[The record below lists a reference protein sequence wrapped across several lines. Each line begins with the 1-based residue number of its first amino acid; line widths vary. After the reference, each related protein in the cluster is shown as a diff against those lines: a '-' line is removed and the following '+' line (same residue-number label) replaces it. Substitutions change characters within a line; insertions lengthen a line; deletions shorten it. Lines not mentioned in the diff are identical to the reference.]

1 MERLSDAMETSR
13 ALHRPDGRTIAY
25 RVTPASAAPRGIA
38 LVLLHGLASNLTRW
52 SEFVEHSALRGQH
65 DIIRIDLRG
74 HGGSDCGGR
83 IGLEVWADDLAALLD
98 QEGHER
104 AILVGHSLGAQL
116 ALHFAC
122 RHARRA
128 AGLVLID
135 PVFREALRGR
145 WRLLASCAPA
155 LRGMACVVRTL
166 NVLGLRR
173 RRLQPLDLRELDRLA
188 RQALSSAEA
197 EAAFVHRYS
206 SARADLRST
215 RTATYLADL
224 AEMFRAPPDPATLP
238 MPVLALLSDGATFAD
253 PAVMR
258 RTLGRLP
265 AVTVA
270 TIACHHWPLTERPAE
285 VRAAIERWVDALAP
299 ATVQRPTCEVAP

>member
-1 MERLSDAMETSR
+1 MERLSDAMEIART
-13 ALHRPDGRTIAY
+13 LHRPDGRTIAY
-25 RVTPASAAPRGIA
+25 RVTPASAAARGIA
-38 LVLLHGLASNLTRW
+38 LVLLHGVASNLTRW
-52 SEFVEHSALRGQH
+52 SEFVEHSVLRGRH
-65 DIIRIDLRG
+65 DLIRIDLRG
-74 HGGSDCGGR
+74 HGGSDVGGT
-83 IGLEVWADDLAALLD
+83 IGLKVWADDLAALLD
-98 QEGHER
+98 QERHGQ

-116 ALHFAC
+116 ALHFAR

-128 AGLVLID
+128 TALVLID

-145 WRLLASCAPA
+145 WRLLASCAPV
-155 LRGMACVVRTL
+155 LRGMACVVRML
-166 NVLGLRR
+166 NALGLRR

-188 RQALSSAEA
+188 RQALRSAEA
-197 EAAFVHRYS
+197 EAAFVRRYS

-215 RTATYLADL
+215 RTATYLQDL
-224 AEMFRAPPDPATLP
+224 AEMFRAPPEPATLP

-265 AVTVA
+265 HVTMA

-285 VRAAIERWVDALAP
+285 VRAEIERWVGALASAVAPHP
-299 ATVQRPTCEVAP
+299 AREVAP

>member
-1 MERLSDAMETSR
+1 MEITR
-13 ALHRPDGRTIAY
+13 ALHRPDARTIAY
-25 RVTPASAAPRGIA
+25 RVMPASTAPRGMA

-52 SEFVEHSALRGQH
+52 SEFVEHSALRGRH
-65 DIIRIDLRG
+65 DLIRIDLRG
-74 HGGSDCGGR
+74 HGGSDVGGK
-83 IGLEVWADDLAALLD
+83 IGLEVWADDLAAVLD
-98 QEGHER
+98 QERHGQ

-116 ALHFAC
+116 ALHFAQ

-145 WRLLASCAPA
+145 WRLLALCAPA
-155 LRGMACVVRTL
+155 LRGMAAVVCAL
-166 NVLGLRR
+166 NALGLRR
-173 RRLQPLDLRELDRLA
+173 RRRQPLDLRELDRLA
-188 RQALSSAEA
+188 RQALRSAQA
-197 EAAFVHRYS
+197 EAAFVRRYS
-206 SARADLRST
+206 SARADQRST

-224 AEMFRAPPDPATLP
+224 AEMFRAPPEPATLPMP
-238 MPVLALLSDGATFAD
+238 MPVLALLSGGATFAD

-265 AVTVA
+265 HATIA

-285 VRAAIERWVDALAP
+285 VRAAIERWVAALAP
-299 ATVQRPTCEVAP
+299 ASEQQAAREVVP

>member
-1 MERLSDAMETSR
+1 MERLSNAMEISR
-13 ALHRPDGRTIAY
+13 TLHRPEGQTIAY

-52 SEFVEHSALRGQH
+52 SEFVEHSALRGRH

-74 HGGSDCGGR
+74 HGGSEVGGTF
-83 IGLEVWADDLAALLD
+83 GLEVWADDLAALLD
-98 QEGHER
+98 LERHEQ

-116 ALHFAC
+116 ALHFAR

-173 RRLQPLDLRELDRLA
+173 RCLQPLDLRELDRLA
-188 RQALSSAEA
+188 RQALRSAEA
-197 EAAFVHRYS
+197 EAAFVRRYS

-224 AEMFRAPPDPATLP
+224 AEMFRAPPEPATLP

-253 PAVMR
+253 PVVMR

-265 AVTVA
+265 QATLA
-270 TIACHHWPLTERPAE
+270 TIACHHWPLTERRAE
-285 VRAAIERWVDALAP
+285 VRAAIERWVAAQAP
-299 ATVQRPTCEVAP
+299 ASDQQPAREVVP